1 MAELWYDRYDSLLQ
15 CKFENQ
21 SPIIV
26 YANDADYHQRGI
38 LSDLIEVDEGGATK
52 EIRNRLNMPH
62 AESFSTTNHVL
73 GHEITH
79 VFQFD
84 ILRNSDSTNIYSIYN
99 LQLWMVEGMSE
110 YHSLGSTNVNRAIW
124 MRDAVLKNKLPSIDQ
139 LSTKF
144 QYSELA

>member
-62 AESFSTTNHVL
+62 AESF
-73 GHEITH
+73 
-79 VFQFD
+79 
-84 ILRNSDSTNIYSIYN
+84 
-99 LQLWMVEGMSE
+99 
-110 YHSLGSTNVNRAIW
+110 
-124 MRDAVLKNKLPSIDQ
+124 
-139 LSTKF
+139 
-144 QYSELA
+144 